1 MAQFAIGDF
10 VLYADVWS
18 HRRSK
23 LRVKWC
29 GPARVVDTSSNWV
42 FTVENLLTGETK
54 EAHATRLKFYAD
66 SSLGVTE
73 DFLAHIAHNS
83 EGHVV
88 EEPLGARYDEAKAMH
103 QLLVKWRGLCD
114 LENTWEPV
122 ENLLEDVPALVK
134 RFAKQHTKDQT
145 VKSMAAAH
153 GIDLQG

>member
-29 GPARVVDTSSNWV
+29 GPVRVVETSSNWV

-66 SSLGVTE
+66 SSLGITE
-73 DFLAHIAHNS
+73 DLLAHVAHNS

-88 EEPLGARYDEAKAMH
+88 EKLLQARYGATSAMH
-103 QLLVKWRGLCD
+103 QLLVKWRGLCK

-122 ENLLEDVPALVK
+122 QNLLEDVPALVK
-134 RFAKQHTKDQT
+134 RFAAQNKKDPA
-145 VKSMAAAH
+145 VKSMASAH
-153 GIDLQG
+153 GIA